1 LNTCFVSPTQIGR
14 DYSPQ
19 TKLVAKGRN
28 QLMDHIPFG
37 ALAALV
43 GLAGGILLG
52 LAARLGEFCTL
63 GAIETAAWG
72 GDQTRLR
79 LWGVVLG
86 VAILGT
92 QIGAS
97 AGAIDLSGTIYQSI
111 AWNPIASIL
120 GGLLFGYGMA
130 LAGNCGF
137 GALVRFGGGDLRS
150 LVVVVV
156 MGIFGFIALSGP
168 LAPLR
173 ISLFPQPAAEG
184 PSGIV
189 YDIAAVT
196 GAPGL
201 LTAGIIAALF
211 LAWGLSYAPL
221 RAAPRM
227 IAWGAVAG
235 VSVVG
240 CFIGTTWVADAGL
253 GAVAVEG
260 PSFTAP
266 VGRTLIFLMT
276 STAGGVTFSVG
287 AVLGVMVGALAGSV
301 LRGLFKWEACED
313 PRELGRQVS
322 GAAMMGIGGVVAM
335 GCSVGQGVTAFAALA
350 WSGPVTLAAIVVGA
364 IFGLRQLIAG
374 YQPD

>member
-1 LNTCFVSPTQIGR
+1 MET
-14 DYSPQ
+14 
-19 TKLVAKGRN
+19 
-28 QLMDHIPFG
+28 IPFG

-43 GLAGGILLG
+43 GLVGGIILG
-52 LAARLGEFCTL
+52 LSARLGDFCTL
-63 GAIETAAWG
+63 RAIETAAWG

-86 VAILGT
+86 TAILGT
-92 QIGAS
+92 QVGVAT
-97 AGAIDLSGTIYQSI
+97 GWIDLSGSIYQAI
-111 AWNPIASIL
+111 AWNPAASIF

-130 LAGNCGF
+130 MAGNCGF

-173 ISLFPQPAAEG
+173 TIMFPQPEATG
-184 PSGIV
+184 PSGIMHDIGLV
-189 YDIAAVT
+189 TGLPGFVTAIVIAA
-196 GAPGL
+196 AL
-201 LTAGIIAALF
+201 LGWAL
-211 LAWGLSYAPL
+211 AHAPL
-221 RAAPRM
+221 RASPRM
-227 IAWGAVAG
+227 LAWGTAAGLAV
-235 VSVVG
+235 VW
-240 CFIGTTWVADAGL
+240 CFAGTTWLAEVSL
-253 GAVAVEG
+253 GAVPVEG

-287 AVLGVMVGALAGSV
+287 AVVGVLIGALGGSV
-301 LRGLFKWEACED
+301 IRGMFKWEACED
-313 PRELGRQVS
+313 PRELGRQVG
-322 GAAMMGIGGVVAM
+322 GAVLMGIGGVIAM

-350 WSGPVTLAAIVVGA
+350 WSGPVALAAIAAGA
-364 IFGLRQLIAG
+364 LLGLRQLIGG